1 METRAC
7 LFDNHGLVAMKRI
20 SIFFFFLFCILPI
33 GAQLPGSEAAFKQLF
48 DRAVAFADAYP
59 REKAYLH
66 FDNSSYYVGD
76 TIWFKAYVTMAES
89 HEPTLLSKPL
99 YVEILN
105 QSGHVYNRQVVEL
118 DKGEAHGQIIL
129 KDDMLCGY
137 YEVRAYTRWML
148 AFGEPVYFSR
158 TFPVYQKAMG
168 KHPVRNIVTYDL
180 NPSMKQRPKGVK
192 ESLAL
197 QLFPEGGS
205 LVQGVASRVA
215 FKAESRDEGEVTLTG
230 MVCAKD
236 GKELAKIETLHEG
249 MGVFVYT
256 PGSEPAV
263 AKVTYREKEYTFDLP
278 EALPTGYV
286 LNVASSGGAIVG
298 NLRCNAQ
305 TPAGDVAAFISREGR
320 PYAYYVLPMTP
331 GGEQTFLLKTKDL
344 PGGIYQVSILNA
356 LGTTLCERFTF
367 VQPNEKLSMQM
378 AGMRDVYRP
387 FEPVRCEIEV
397 KDAEGKPLEGT
408 FSVSIRDAVRSDY
421 IENDHTLFTD
431 MLLTSGLKG
440 YIHQPGYY
448 FTDITMRKLQELDA
462 LLMVHGWRQYDMSV
476 LTASNPPELLQ
487 QPETDLILS
496 GQLRSS
502 VLKNEMK
509 DMEVSVM
516 VEDDGSLLTGKTVT
530 DETGRFQIPV
540 SNLDGEVEA
549 VFQMRRKG
557 SSRKK
562 DALVMF
568 DRNFSPDARLLGY
581 EEVHPQWM
589 DKNRWMALSAETD
602 SLYIDSLAKA
612 GNTIFLDEVEI
623 TKKRKDQNL
632 TTQVFEQ
639 SVDAY
644 YDVPRMVDEMRDKG
658 EVVLTFPDFLSK
670 VNPNFDYNR
679 QDGAC
684 TYKNKTVCLIAGTE
698 ILDPRNAWALW
709 NEVDGVRRIMICEG
723 GGSFTN
729 DVLAS
734 SQGVNHLT
742 DRENEFPADEA
753 EGELRSQPFSSMFTW
768 GKNVGAEGSVGI
780 GRSFDD
786 TFYLYG
792 DAAKLTMSGDPKAM
806 KKAGEMLHRSGT
818 MRYNINANID
828 IGHLDRYA
836 LFYVIP
842 NEGVNIKDLKDK
854 SMRAAHGTRRTFI
867 QGYTRPL
874 AFYSP
879 AYKDKQPQDI
889 MDDHRRTLYWNP
901 EVRTDKDGK
910 AIIEC
915 YNGMY
920 SNPVIIQAEMLQDG
934 IPCSMTWIGGQEKEA
949 EQ

>member
-1 METRAC
+1 
-7 LFDNHGLVAMKRI
+7 MKRI
-20 SIFFFFLFCILPI
+20 SILFFSLLLFLSL

-158 TFPVYQKAMG
+158 TFPVYQKATG

-516 VEDDGSLLTGKTVT
+516 VKEGDSLIIGKTVT
-530 DETGRFQIPV
+530 DGNGHFQLPV
-540 SNLDGEVEA
+540 GTLEGEVEA

-557 SSRKK
+557 QKRKR
-562 DALVMF
+562 DALVML
-568 DRNFSPDARLLGY
+568 DRNFSPEARLLGY
-581 EEVHPQWM
+581 EEEHPQWM
-589 DKNRWMALSAETD
+589 DKNRWMALSAEAD
-602 SLYIDSLAKA
+602 SLYIDSLEKA

-623 TKKRKDQNL
+623 TRKRKDQNL

-658 EVVLTFPDFLSK
+658 ETILTFPDFLSK
-670 VNPNFDYNR
+670 VNPNFTYEP
-679 QDGAC
+679 QDGSC
-684 TYKNKTVCLIAGTE
+684 TYKNRTICLIVGTE
-698 ILDPRNAWALW
+698 ILDTLTAWMLW
-709 NEVDGVRRIMICEG
+709 NEIDGVRRIMICEG

-729 DVLAS
+729 DVLSS
-734 SQGVNHLT
+734 SQGT
-742 DRENEFPADEA
+742 
-753 EGELRSQPFSSMFTW
+753 GQPFSSMLTM
-768 GKNVGAEGSVGI
+768 GNGNSVYGSAGI
-780 GRSFDD
+780 GRSFDNS
-786 TFYLYG
+786 FYFYA
-792 DAAKLTMSGDPKAM
+792 DAM
-806 KKAGEMLHRSGT
+806 KSKDPRAYSRSG
-818 MRYNINANID
+818 RFGYNINVNID
-828 IGHLDRYA
+828 LAYLDRYA

-842 NEGVNIKDLKDK
+842 NEGISIEDLKHK

-874 AFYSP
+874 TFYSP